1 MDHRKINR
9 NDLLNYISTHYSAS
23 RMVLAAA
30 GDVNHDEL
38 VKLAEKSF
46 STLHG
51 SPSTLPEVSPCRYT
65 GSEVRIFLKL
75 FSNNY

>member
-1 MDHRKINR
+1 MDSRKINR

-30 GDVNHDEL
+30 GDVNHDDL

-46 STLHG
+46 SAVPG
-51 SPSTLPEVSPCRYT
+51 SPATLPEVSPCRYT
-65 GSEVRIFLKL
+65 GSEVYF
-75 FSNNY
+75 